1 MSGLISG
8 VLIRSQ
14 DILYQGFTGD
24 AGARHEFRQ
33 QTAEIQKFESE
44 SLMRASIF
52 FLTIWLRRCRA
63 VYSWRSAH
71 SMSNRARS

>member
-14 DILYQGFTGD
+14 DILYQGFTRD

-52 FLTIWLRRCRA
+52 F
-63 VYSWRSAH
+63 
-71 SMSNRARS
+71 